1 MPPET
6 PLAATSPLVL
16 IVDHFADARE
26 MYAEYLQF
34 RGYRVATAAS
44 GPEAIWLARAAEP
57 AIVVMDTHLPA
68 ISGADTLRLFRDNPA
83 LCNIPILA
91 LTASAMAHE
100 RAAAQMAGFDA
111 VITKP
116 CLPQDLVEL
125 IEHYLERQRP

>member
-1 MPPET
+1 
-6 PLAATSPLVL
+6 
-16 IVDHFADARE
+16 

-44 GPEAIWLARAAEP
+44 GPEAICLARAAEP